1 MSSNLALADD
11 TSTVTEPFKVP
22 SFPDLNKFSDT
33 GPELEAR
40 YGLPREI
47 QFCKRCLISN
57 QRPNTVSEFLHHP
70 KSKKTTIKMD
80 QSGICDA
87 CRHADSKRKIDWVE
101 RKRELSD
108 LCARYRRNDGK
119 YDCIVPGSGGKDS
132 FYAAHLLRYEFG
144 MHPLT
149 VTWSPHIHTEWGWR
163 NFQRWIH
170 AGFDNVLFTP
180 NGKVHRLLTRLATE
194 TLFHPFQPFVLG
206 QKNFAPKMAALHD
219 TPLVFY
225 GEAGAEYGTPRVDT
239 SGNTQDWELFTSSD
253 KSKLYLGGVSI
264 SDLLEHFGVETVD
277 LEPFLPSDPE
287 IIRNKKIEV
296 HQLSYYVKWHP
307 QTNYYYA
314 VEHGD
319 FEASP
324 ERTPGTYSKY
334 NSIDDRIDDLFY
346 YTYFTKFGFG
356 RATCDATQ
364 EIRSGDIEIEEG
376 RALIRR
382 YDGEFPE
389 RFAKELFEYLSL
401 PPKEFPEASQMF
413 EQPEMDR
420 DYFMA
425 LADSFRS
432 PHIWKHENG
441 SWALRHACWHQL

>member
-1 MSSNLALADD
+1 MSSKLAVANDV
-11 TSTVTEPFKVP
+11 STLSEPFKVP
-22 SFPDLNKFSDT
+22 AFPDLDAFHRSDS
-33 GPELEAR
+33 ELEAR

-47 QFCKRCLISN
+47 RFCQRCLISN

-70 KSKKTTIKMD
+70 NSKKTTIKLD
-80 QSGICDA
+80 DSGICDA
-87 CRHADSKRKIDWVE
+87 CRHADKKREIDWDE
-101 RKRELSD
+101 RKRELAE
-108 LCARYRRNDGK
+108 LCDRYRRNDGK

-132 FYAAHLLRYEFG
+132 FYAAHMLRYEFD

-149 VTWSPHIHTEWGWR
+149 VTWAPHIHTEWGWR

-180 NGKVHRLLTRLATE
+180 NGRVHRLLTRLATE

-219 TPLVFY
+219 VPLVFY

-239 SGNTQDWELFTSSD
+239 SGTTQDWELFTSSD
-253 KSKLYLGGVSI
+253 KSNLYLGGVSI
-264 SDLLEHFGVETVD
+264 SNLLEHFGVEMVD

-287 IIRNKKIEV
+287 VIENKKIEV
-296 HQLSYYVKWHP
+296 HQLSYYAKWHP
-307 QTNYYYA
+307 QANYYYA

-334 NSIDDRIDDLFY
+334 NSIDDQVDDLFY
-346 YTYFTKFGFG
+346 FTYFTKFGFG
-356 RATCDATQ
+356 RATCDAAQ

-376 RALIRR
+376 RALIHR

-389 RFAKELFEYLSL
+389 RFAEELFKYLSL
-401 PPKEFPEASQMF
+401 PPEDFPEASQMF
-413 EQPEMDR
+413 ENPEMDR
-420 DYFMA
+420 DYFMS

-432 PHIWKHENG
+432 PHIWKYENG
-441 SWALRHACWHQL
+441 AWALRHACWHQV